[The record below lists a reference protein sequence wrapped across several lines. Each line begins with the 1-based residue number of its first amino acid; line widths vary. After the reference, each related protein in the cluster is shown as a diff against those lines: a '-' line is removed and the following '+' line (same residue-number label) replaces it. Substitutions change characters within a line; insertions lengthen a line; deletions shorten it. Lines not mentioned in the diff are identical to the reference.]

1 MMATATITNLNTY
14 RKPQNVTHYAYYS
27 GVYGTAELLTGSGY
41 LFRAEG
47 ERKAALV
54 SYTDANLVLLGR
66 VDLADAQRAADDA
79 AGGLAALVC
88 GYRKGR

>member
-1 MMATATITNLNTY
+1 MATITPFPTA
-14 RKPQNVTHYAYYS
+14 RKTFHVTHYAYYS

-41 LFRAEG
+41 LFQGEG

-54 SYTDANLVLLGR
+54 SYKDPELVLLGHC
-66 VDLADAQRAADDA
+66 DLADAQRAADDA

-88 GYRKGR
+88 GYGKGR